1 MRASLASEPGEPGK
15 PNDDWAA
22 TSASGV
28 AVLLDGLS
36 EGSSSGCRH
45 GTGWYVR
52 QLGWRL
58 LAGAEDRATT
68 LADVLAR
75 TIGEVAALHRA
86 DCALDHP
93 GSPAATVAMLRQ
105 RGGELD
111 YLVLAD
117 AVVVFDT
124 GADPVVVTDQ
134 RVRGYQPAG
143 DDLTTV
149 VDAQQRS
156 RNTADGYWVAQ
167 ANPAAAGH
175 ALTGSVAG
183 AAGALLL
190 SDGAALAVT
199 DFDALSWR
207 ELLDIGFGPGPA
219 ELIAV
224 TRELAARDPHRVVW
238 PRLKLHD
245 DATAVACHW

>member
-1 MRASLASEPGEPGK
+1 VRASLASEPGDPGK

-22 TSASGV
+22 ASTIGV

-52 QLGWRL
+52 QLGRRL
-58 LAGAEDRATT
+58 LSGAEDRATA
-68 LADVLAR
+68 LDDVLAR
-75 TIGEVAALHRA
+75 SIDEVAALHRG

-93 GSPAATVAMLRQ
+93 GSPAATVAVVRQ
-105 RGGELD
+105 RGPGLD
-111 YLVLAD
+111 FLVLAD
-117 AVVVFDT
+117 TVVVFDT
-124 GADPVVVTDQ
+124 GAYPLVVTDQ
-134 RVRGYQPAG
+134 RVRGYLPAG

-167 ANPAAAGH
+167 TDPAAAGQ
-175 ALTGSVAG
+175 ALTGTVADTP
-183 AAGALLL
+183 GALLL

-199 DFDALSWR
+199 DFGALSWR
-207 ELLDIGFGPGPA
+207 ELLDLGFGPGPA

-224 TRELAARDPHRVVW
+224 TRELAARDPQRVVW